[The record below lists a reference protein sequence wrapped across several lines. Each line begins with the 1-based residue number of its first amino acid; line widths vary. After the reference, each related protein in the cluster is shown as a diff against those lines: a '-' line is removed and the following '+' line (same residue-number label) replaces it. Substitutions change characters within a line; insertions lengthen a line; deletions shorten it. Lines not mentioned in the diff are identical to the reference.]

1 MDMGSR
7 DEQKKLGIKR
17 FFKSFKHSMDGLNYA
32 YKYEQSMLIHVVVT
46 LLVLIGGFV
55 LKIDITEWIFVIV
68 LMGTVMGAE
77 LLNTAIEAVVDLASP
92 EYHELAKIA
101 KDTASAAVLVFST
114 SAFIIGLIVFIPK
127 IVSLF

>member
-7 DEQKKLGIKR
+7 EESKKLGIKR
-17 FFKSFKHSMDGLNYA
+17 FFKSFKHSMAGLNYA

-46 LLVLIGGFV
+46 FCVLIGGFFF
-55 LKIDITEWIFVIV
+55 KIDTTEWIFVIV

-77 LLNTAIEAVVDLASP
+77 LLNTAIEAVVDLVSP

-114 SAFIIGLIVFIPK
+114 SAFIVGLIVFMPRI
-127 IVSLF
+127 IAFF